1 MGRVDA
7 LVKGL
12 SWAGG
17 CGGIPVYAPSSWRLA
32 VSEHCLRFVQSVS
45 DPSPRSGRTFL
56 QQNSQRV
63 TLGVFSPCFKP
74 SSPRWFFFPGPLG
87 RGFLCFRFLGVYLLL
102 FGSLVGC
109 GSVAIDDYADK
120 APQFAPA
127 DFFSG
132 QLTAHGVVKD
142 FRGKAI
148 RHFNAD
154 IRACWDGGVGTLDE
168 QFVFDDGERQT
179 RIWTLTPDP
188 DGGYV
193 ATAGDVVGEGNTAW
207 RGNAMFLDYLLQLE
221 LDSGPFVVRID
232 DRMYRVSDDV
242 VINESKMKKWGVT
255 VGEILLTIVRHPEL
269 PDPCETS

>member
-1 MGRVDA
+1 M
-7 LVKGL
+7 
-12 SWAGG
+12 
-17 CGGIPVYAPSSWRLA
+17 
-32 VSEHCLRFVQSVS
+32 QSAS
-45 DPSPRSGRTFL
+45 DPSLGSGRIFPH
-56 QQNSQRV
+56 QNSLRV
-63 TLGVFSPCFKP
+63 TLGVFSLCFKP
-74 SSPRWFFFPGPLG
+74 SSPRWFFFPGPSG
-87 RGFLCFRFLGVYLLL
+87 RGFLCLRVLGVCLLL
-102 FGSLVGC
+102 LGALAGC
-109 GSVAIDDYADK
+109 SSVAVDDYADK
-120 APQFAPA
+120 APQFSPT

-142 FRGKAI
+142 FRGRAI

-154 IRACWDGGVGTLDE
+154 IKACWEGGVGTLDE

-179 RIWTLTPDP
+179 RIWTLTPNP

-193 ATAGDVVGEGNTAW
+193 ATAGDVVGEGNAAW
-207 RGNAMFLDYLLQLE
+207 RGNVMFLDYLLQLE

-242 VINESKMKKWGVT
+242 VINESKMKKWGVS

>member
-1 MGRVDA
+1 MG
-7 LVKGL
+7 GL
-12 SWAGG
+12 GG
-17 CGGIPVYAPSSWRLA
+17 CS
-32 VSEHCLRFVQSVS
+32 
-45 DPSPRSGRTFL
+45 
-56 QQNSQRV
+56 
-63 TLGVFSPCFKP
+63 
-74 SSPRWFFFPGPLG
+74 
-87 RGFLCFRFLGVYLLL
+87 
-102 FGSLVGC
+102 
-109 GSVAIDDYADK
+109 SVAIDDYADK
-120 APQFAPA
+120 APQFSPT

-142 FRGKAI
+142 FRGRAI

-154 IRACWDGGVGTLDE
+154 IKACWEGGVGTLDE

-188 DGGYV
+188 DGGYA
-193 ATAGDVVGEGNTAW
+193 ATAGDVVGKGNAAW
-207 RGNAMFLDYLLQLE
+207 RGNVMFLDYLLQLE

-242 VINESKMKKWGVT
+242 VINESKMKKWGVS